1 MKLKIGMS
9 FELDVNSEKS
19 FLNELILE
27 TKKAFQQ
34 EATGK
39 FLGFI
44 LENVDQQM
52 CDQLVRMGSAVANQD
67 PELKLLAKPPKTI
80 VTSCCAH
87 PKYSDTA
94 GSRVMSRLDSHF

>member
-52 CDQLVRMGSAVANQD
+52 CETEEHVGKADRRIGRGDRNRIGQERI
-67 PELKLLAKPPKTI
+67 LL
-80 VTSCCAH
+80 
-87 PKYSDTA
+87 
-94 GSRVMSRLDSHF
+94 